1 MKIRTIILGCLIS
14 GAVLLVGYPPG
25 IDSQAQPKN
34 DKPSSK
40 TGVVSV
46 RKVFRDSKRNA
57 KYRADVMAE
66 QNKVRAE
73 MEKLSKEIEAQ
84 EAGLKTLKRGSVD
97 YLAQYKELLAKRANL
112 DVQQQVINQE
122 RSAKDQRWMEELY
135 SQILQITAELA
146 KQKGLDLVL
155 EADEPE
161 FPVESADELMM
172 TLSTHKVLYT
182 AGCLDLTSEVVA
194 RLDAK
199 EELK

>member
-1 MKIRTIILGCLIS
+1 MKIRTIILGCLVS
-14 GAVLLVGYPPG
+14 AAVLLVGYPPG
-25 IDSQAQPKN
+25 IDSHAQPKT
-34 DKPSSK
+34 DKSSSK

-46 RKVFRDSKRNA
+46 RKVFRDSKRNN

-66 QNKVRAE
+66 QTKVRAE

-135 SQILQITAELA
+135 SQILQITNELA
-146 KQKGLDLVL
+146 KQKGLELVL

>member
-1 MKIRTIILGCLIS
+1 MKIRTIILGCLVS
-14 GAVLLVGYPPG
+14 AAVLLVGYPPG
-25 IDSQAQPKN
+25 TDSHAQPKT
-34 DKPSSK
+34 DKSSSK

-46 RKVFRDSKRNA
+46 RKVFRDSKRNS

-66 QNKVRAE
+66 QTKVRAE

-135 SQILQITAELA
+135 SQILQITTELA
-146 KQKGLDLVL
+146 KQKGLELVL

>member
-1 MKIRTIILGCLIS
+1 MKIRTIMLGCLVS
-14 GAVLLVGYPPG
+14 AVVLLAGYPTG
-25 IDSQAQPKN
+25 IDSHAQPKT

-40 TGVVSV
+40 TGIVSI

-57 KYRADVMAE
+57 KYRTDVMTE
-66 QNKVRAE
+66 QTKVRAE
-73 MEKLSKEIEAQ
+73 LEKLSKEIEAQ

-97 YLAQYKELLAKRANL
+97 YLTQYKELLEKRAKL

-122 RSAKDQRWMEELY
+122 RSAKDQKWMEELY
-135 SQILQITAELA
+135 SEILQITAELA
-146 KQKGLDLVL
+146 KQKGLELVL
-155 EADEPE
+155 GADEPE
-161 FPVESADELMM
+161 FPMESADQLMM